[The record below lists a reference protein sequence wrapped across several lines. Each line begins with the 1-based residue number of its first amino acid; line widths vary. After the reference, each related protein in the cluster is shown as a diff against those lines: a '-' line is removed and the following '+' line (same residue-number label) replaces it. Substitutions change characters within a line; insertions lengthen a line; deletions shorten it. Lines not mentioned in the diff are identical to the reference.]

1 MSPHI
6 RELLNKMTLEE
17 KASLC
22 SGADYCHTTALKKL
36 NINSIMMCDGS
47 HGLVKRIINTNDHAG
62 ITESVLSTCF
72 PTASAMAA
80 SWNPPLVKKIGMAI
94 AEECREEGVNILLGP
109 AVDIKRSPLCGRN
122 YEYFSEDPYLT
133 AEMAVSFIQGVQSR
147 GVGTCLKY
155 FPVHSQEYR
164 HMTIDNIIDR
174 RALREV
180 YLFAF
185 EQAVKRAKPW
195 CLMSAHH
202 KINGTYASEHKELL
216 TDILRKEWGF
226 DGIVMTDR
234 GAVNDIVSGIFAGL
248 NLEMPSS
255 GSVNPVKIV
264 RAVKEGKLP
273 IEKLDDAAAEIIAL
287 ISKVNE
293 KKSIIYMHSLYANHQ
308 LAKTAAQ
315 ECIVLLKNKDKILPL
330 HHGEKIAVIGEMAK
344 RPRYQTAGDS
354 SVNPTILTNAFQELS
369 KFTDEITY
377 ARGYDIDSDEPNGN
391 LETKAM
397 IAAYEADK
405 VIIFAGLPDRYERN
419 GFDRKDLDIPRNQ
432 NELIKKI
439 INTNEN
445 VVVIL
450 SNGSPVAMPWINK
463 VKAVVEGY
471 LTGQAGSAAMAE
483 ILFGKISPSGK
494 LAETF
499 PITIEDTPCYN
510 YFSGGPKIVEYRESI
525 YVGYR
530 YYQKAHKDILFPFGY
545 GLSYTAFTY
554 SDLTFSTKIINGS
567 PEIAVSLNV
576 KNTGDFPGKEIV
588 QIYVRDTKPRI
599 FKPLM
604 ELKGFAKVDLEI
616 GETKNIEIKLN
627 NQSFSFFDADELAW
641 KTCSGEYEI
650 LVGASSEDIR
660 LHGKVAVRAENDFSP
675 LITEKDIPSYYQ
687 LANNKLSIPALEFK
701 ILYGKNLPDNEK
713 DMCGNF
719 NLESILGDVKKTFAG
734 RLLYSYVQ
742 KHYQRHQ
749 ETKNEKSSQKK
760 TNTLKKSDKKDTS
773 LLMMKGMIDEIP
785 IKQLVIL
792 SGGKFDY
799 EMADGILMM
808 INKEKGGLKRFM
820 KSYKSRRKKNKKR
833 S

>member
-1 MSPHI
+1 MNPQI
-6 RELLNKMTLEE
+6 CELLNKMTLEE

-22 SGADYCHTTALKKL
+22 SGADFCHTAALKKL
-36 NINSIMMCDGS
+36 NINSLMMCDGQ
-47 HGLVKRIINTNDHAG
+47 HGLIKRITNKNDNTRV
-62 ITESVLSTCF
+62 TKSVPATCF
-72 PTASAMAA
+72 PTASALAA
-80 SWNPPLVKKIGMAI
+80 SWNPALVKKIGMAI

-109 AVDIKRSPLCGRN
+109 AIDIKRSPLCGNN

-147 GVGTCLKY
+147 GVGTCIKY

-164 HMTIDNIIDR
+164 HMAMDNIIDQ

-180 YLFAF
+180 YLYAF

-195 CLMSAHH
+195 CLMSSHH

-226 DGIVMTDR
+226 GGIVITDK
-234 GAVNDIVSGIFAGL
+234 GAVNDIVAGISAGL

-255 GSVNPVKIV
+255 GGVNPEKIV
-264 RAVKEGKLP
+264 KAVKEGKLP
-273 IEKLDDAAAEIIAL
+273 IEKLDDAVAEIIAL

-315 ECIVLLKNKDKILPL
+315 ECIVLLKNKDKTLPL
-330 HHGEKIAVIGEMAK
+330 HRGEKIAVIGEMAK
-344 RPRYQTAGDS
+344 RPRYQTTGDS
-354 SVNPTILTNAFQELS
+354 SVNPRVLTNAFHELS

-405 VIIFAGLPDRYERN
+405 VIIFAGLPDRYERE
-419 GFDRKDLDIPRNQ
+419 GFDRKHLRIPRNQ
-432 NELIKKI
+432 IELIKRI
-439 INTNEN
+439 VNTNEN
-445 VVVIL
+445 VVVVL
-450 SNGSPVAMPWINK
+450 SNGSPVEMPWIDK
-463 VKAVVEGY
+463 AKAVVEGY
-471 LTGQAGSAAMAE
+471 LTGQAGAAAMAE
-483 ILFGKISPSGK
+483 ILFGVLSPSGK

-499 PITIEDTPCYN
+499 PLAYEDTSCYN
-510 YFSGGPKIVEYRESI
+510 YFSGGPKTAEYRESI

-545 GLSYTAFTY
+545 GLSYTAFAY
-554 SDLTFSTKIINGS
+554 SDLTFSSKIIGGM

-576 KNTGDFPGKEIV
+576 KNMGNFPGKEIV
-588 QIYVRDTKPRI
+588 QIYVRDLKPRI

-616 GETKNIEIKLN
+616 GETKNIEVMLN
-627 NQSFSFFDADELAW
+627 NQSFSFFDADESAW

-660 LHGKVAVRAENDFSP
+660 LHGKVVVRAVDDFSP
-675 LITEKDIPSYYQ
+675 HITEKDIPSYYQ
-687 LANNKLSIPALEFK
+687 LSNNKLSIPALEFK
-701 ILYGKNLPDNEK
+701 ILYGKNLPDNEN
-713 DMCGNF
+713 DICGNF
-719 NLESILGDVKKTFAG
+719 NLESTLGDVKKTFAG
-734 RLLYSYVQ
+734 RLLYNYIQ
-742 KHYQRHQ
+742 KQYQRHR
-749 ETKNEKSSQKK
+749 ETKKEKSMRVKASA
-760 TNTLKKSDKKDTS
+760 LKKSDKKES
-773 LLMMKGMIDEIP
+773 SPFMLKGMIDEMP

-799 EMADGILMM
+799 QMTDGILMM